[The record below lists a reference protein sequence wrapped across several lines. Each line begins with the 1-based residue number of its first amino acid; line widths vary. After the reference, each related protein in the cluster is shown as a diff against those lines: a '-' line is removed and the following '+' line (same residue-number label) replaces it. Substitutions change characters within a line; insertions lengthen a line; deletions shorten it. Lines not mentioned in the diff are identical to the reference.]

1 MLVLWPRSQALAVA
15 EAQGVEA
22 VAGLLEE
29 RLAAGALEEARAA
42 LPALAEQAERARVEP
57 QQQAQPA
64 WNGHMQMRRMDQTR
78 AASSRALR
86 LVLKAHQQGLQE
98 AASAAALRLV
108 STLAAAPE
116 WLQRYGAVKAVAAC
130 AALLLG
136 VEGGA
141 SQLEA
146 LARACTKAAP
156 SECIKLVK
164 AVARHPDDLQLRLAK
179 AVAEGLLQGGSA
191 SSAAADA
198 APSLLQLALAV
209 PRHQE
214 LRRQLV
220 KAVASAARAAG
231 AAFKLPCGSIAA
243 VKALAKAP
251 RLQRLLAEAL
261 GEALV
266 AKGAAGNFDTVVD
279 LVLAVP
285 HLPELQQKLV
295 QALAADLRARSGSRP
310 YYQLSSVTLLLPK
323 LGPWP
328 QLQQLLAP
336 AVADHALLCFSAA
349 ALESPYSCSSL
360 MTTVSEFLLVG
371 RPELAASHYS
381 RFAEACLAAPETSS
395 YKALKKL
402 LDSGAVRG
410 ALALPGVQ
418 QLVAAQAANLER
430 MSAEPEFSWCMP
442 EAGFPHIKEVG
453 ALRPAACVLA
463 TQLLC
468 SAQHLQ
474 PQWAAGAARPCCII
488 MPTPP
493 GKEQCPCTPPRPQ
506 IEEFLRGPQES
517 ATVHFEDDA
526 EAQECAARVIA
537 RQHKTKT
544 YSVASALP
552 GVDGTAAFVEVVKSR
567 EWFEQKALRRAE
579 LRRELEEMRALV
591 RPLSSS

>member
-29 RLAAGALEEARAA
+29 RLAAGALEEAQAA
-42 LPALAEQAERARVEP
+42 LPALAEQAERARVEL
-57 QQQAQPA
+57 QQEAQSM
-64 WNGHMQMRRMDQTR
+64 WSSLRSGKIS

-86 LVLKAHQQGLQE
+86 LVLKAHQQGLQQGLQE

-116 WLQRYGAVKAVAAC
+116 WLRRSGAVEALADC
-130 AALLLG
+130 TALLLG

-146 LARACTKAAP
+146 LARACAKAAP
-156 SECIKLVK
+156 SECIKLLNG
-164 AVARHPDDLQLRLAK
+164 VADRPDDLQLRLAR
-179 AVAEGLLQGGSA
+179 AVAEGLLQGG
-191 SSAAADA
+191 SAAADA

-209 PRHQE
+209 PGHQE
-214 LRRQLV
+214 LQRQLV
-220 KAVASAARAAG
+220 EAVASAARAAG

-243 VKALAKAP
+243 VKALAGSSG
-251 RLQRLLAEAL
+251 LQQLLAEAL

-295 QALAADLRARSGSRP
+295 QALAADLRARSGSP
-310 YYQLSSVTLLLPK
+310 YYQLPSVMLLLPK

-328 QLQQLLAP
+328 QFQQLLAP
-336 AVADHALLCFSAA
+336 AVADHALLCLSAA
-349 ALESPYSCSSL
+349 AIGSHYSCSSL

-395 YKALKKL
+395 YKALTQL

-442 EAGFPHIKEVG
+442 EADFPHIKEVG

-468 SAQHLQ
+468 SAQHVQ
-474 PQWAAGAARPCCII
+474 PQRAAGTARRCCII
-488 MPTPP
+488 MPSPP

-567 EWFEQKALRRAE
+567 EWFEQEALRRAE